1 MRLRSAITLASAALA
16 LAALTLA
23 SSLPSGA
30 ADKIDPVADAKAFK
44 KFFTDKFPKVKL

>member
-1 MRLRSAITLASAALA
+1 MKPRSAITLASAALA

-30 ADKIDPVADAKAFK
+30 ADKIDPGVQEI
-44 KFFTDKFPKVKL
+44 LY